1 MREKFQKFMTGR
13 YGTDQ
18 LSRFLLGAGLALAVI
33 SMFWRK
39 ANFTWFLLVILII
52 VYYRMFSKDI
62 SRRYAENQKY
72 LELTA
77 KVRQKFYKE
86 KRRIEQ
92 SKEYAFFK
100 CPSCSQEVRVPRGK
114 GKIEID
120 CPKCHTKFIKRS

>member
-1 MREKFQKFMTGR
+1 MTGR

-18 LSRFLLGAGLALAVI
+18 FSRFLLWVGLALAIV
-33 SMFWRK
+33 SLFWRK
-39 ANFTWFLLVILII
+39 AIFSWILLAILII
-52 VYYRMFSKDI
+52 VYYRMFSRDI

-72 LELTA
+72 LQMTA
-77 KVRQKFYKE
+77 KARRIFYK
-86 KRRIEQ
+86 KKNRIKQ

-100 CPSCSQEVRVPRGK
+100 CPSCSQEVRVPKGK